1 MAARYATSRD
11 GTRIAFETSGTG
23 PPLLLVHGLTTD
35 RQLWHDAG
43 HVGALASS
51 FMVAALDLRGHGESD
66 KPTDPEAYT
75 AEKLLDDLHAVA
87 DAIGAE
93 RFAYW
98 GYSYGGTIGVQA
110 VAHAPRVTRAVIAGS
125 TFGRQADQA
134 WLQQGIAQTEMVI
147 GAMEHG
153 QLDALG
159 LDDEDRAAI
168 ARFSPHIIRACLKGI
183 ASFPGV
189 EPSEARC
196 PTFVYSG
203 TRDHALSAIQAQ
215 RPALEAAGIRV
226 EVFDGLDHP
235 QLVTARDVVLP
246 PVRAFLQAQDAGAA

>member
-1 MAARYATSRD
+1 MAATYATSRD
-11 GTRIAFETSGTG
+11 GTRIAYDVSGTG
-23 PPLLLVHGLTTD
+23 PLLVLVHGLTAD
-35 RQLWHDAG
+35 RQRWHEAG
-43 HVGALASS
+43 HVAALSPS
-51 FMVAALDLRGHGESD
+51 FTVAALDLRGHGESD

-87 DAIGAE
+87 DALNAE

-98 GYSYGGTIGVQA
+98 GHSYGGTIGVQA
-110 VAHAPRVTRAVIAGS
+110 MAHAPRVTRAVIAGS
-125 TFGRQADQA
+125 TFGRQADQE
-134 WLQQGIAQTEMVI
+134 WLQQGIAQAEMVV

-159 LDDEDRAAI
+159 LDDADRAAI
-168 ARFSPHIIRACLKGI
+168 DRFSPHVIRACLKGI
-183 ASFPGV
+183 ATFPGV

-203 TRDHALSAIQAQ
+203 TRDHARFAIEAQ

-226 EVFDGLDHP
+226 EVFDGLDHS
-235 QLVTARDVVLP
+235 QLVSARDVVLP
-246 PVRAFLQAQDAGAA
+246 PVQAFLQETN

>member
-1 MAARYATSRD
+1 MAATYATSRD
-11 GTRIAFETSGTG
+11 GTRIAYDVSGTG
-23 PPLLLVHGLTTD
+23 PLLVLVHGLTTD
-35 RQLWHDAG
+35 RQLWHNAG
-43 HVGALASS
+43 HVAALAPS
-51 FMVAALDLRGHGESD
+51 FRVAALDLRGHGESD
-66 KPTDPEAYT
+66 KPTDPAAYT

-87 DAIGAE
+87 DALNAE

-110 VAHAPRVTRAVIAGS
+110 TAHAPRVTRAVIAGS
-125 TFGRQADQA
+125 TFGLQADQE
-134 WLQQGIAQTEMVI
+134 WLQQGIAQAEMVV

-159 LDDEDRAAI
+159 LDDQDRAAI
-168 ARFSPHIIRACLKGI
+168 ARFSPHVIRACLKGI
-183 ASFPGV
+183 ATFPGV

-203 TRDHALSAIQAQ
+203 TRDHARFAIEAQ

-235 QLVTARDVVLP
+235 QLASARDVVLP
-246 PVRAFLQAQDAGAA
+246 PVQAFLQETN